1 MTSAEMKKCISLYL
15 LTGIIR
21 KPLISQYWSTNPL
34 IRTPFLKTVM
44 PRNRFQSILEFLHFN
59 DNTLYNLNDPDRDR
73 LYKIRPVAKYLV
85 SKFKTVYTPEQ
96 HVAIDKELVLW
107 KDRVGVKQYIP
118 SKRARFGIKIF
129 SLCESSGYLWNS
141 FVCIGKD
148 PSADNDEL
156 EKELD
161 NGGAV
166 VLKLMQ
172 DLFGK
177 GYHLYVSKLFD
188 HLERNGTAACG
199 TARLNRLKVSPSLK
213 KQEMKKGDHAFCRN
227 KNLLMARYKDKKK
240 IYILDTI
247 HEVKT
252 ERAPARAQEDL
263 GRSKL
268 SLVNDYNKYMGGADR
283 NDALNGN
290 CTSVRKTYKW
300 TIKVV
305 IYFMEEAVLN
315 TFILYNK
322 QFPGKMRFM
331 NYKMEV
337 TEKSLQVPV

>member
-85 SKFKTVYTPEQ
+85 SKFKAVYTPEQ

-148 PSADNDEL
+148 PSADND
-156 EKELD
+156 
-161 NGGAV
+161 
-166 VLKLMQ
+166 
-172 DLFGK
+172 
-177 GYHLYVSKLFD
+177 
-188 HLERNGTAACG
+188 
-199 TARLNRLKVSPSLK
+199 
-213 KQEMKKGDHAFCRN
+213 
-227 KNLLMARYKDKKK
+227 
-240 IYILDTI
+240 
-247 HEVKT
+247 
-252 ERAPARAQEDL
+252 
-263 GRSKL
+263 
-268 SLVNDYNKYMGGADR
+268 
-283 NDALNGN
+283 
-290 CTSVRKTYKW
+290 
-300 TIKVV
+300 
-305 IYFMEEAVLN
+305 
-315 TFILYNK
+315 
-322 QFPGKMRFM
+322 
-331 NYKMEV
+331 
-337 TEKSLQVPV
+337 